1 MLKIKLHTVQGMG
14 DIEFLDLVYSKLDI
28 IYHSSMLELLEI
40 DSPITAVINMNYLQN
55 NPEHFSKFIQKSN
68 ENKLVILDLCETQM
82 KAVELFTMHM
92 REHDSNPWFHLY
104 KAYKNKRIS
113 IIGLGDSDPDI
124 NFINVEWPQKLTAT
138 HDNIAVALNIFDDIY
153 NIKNKPYK
161 FLFLNNRPRLHRL
174 DLINKLQYQDLLTGA
189 LWTNISAGIKLP
201 DHYLDIFSSEN
212 KSRKI
217 GATTYDYGS
226 WGDGALLPE
235 LYTDT
240 YFSIITETY
249 YDTPEIVFSEKI
261 YKALLIGHPFI
272 AVSSHK
278 FYKALKNR
286 GYKTFD
292 HLINESFDDISDSS
306 DRLSAIIS
314 SIGELCSQNLDEFL
328 DNARPICKHNQLRF
342 LEELGKLP
350 EKNYNLLMNF
360 FNKI

>member
-1 MLKIKLHTVQGMG
+1 MPKIKLHTVQDMG
-14 DIEFLDLVYSKLDI
+14 DIEFLDLVYNKLDI
-28 IYHSSMLELLEI
+28 IYHSSIIELLEI
-40 DSPITAVINMNYLQN
+40 DSPITAVINMTYLQN
-55 NPEHFSKFIQKSN
+55 NVEHISKFILKSD
-68 ENKLVILDLCETQM
+68 ENKLVILNLCETQM
-82 KAVELFTMHM
+82 STVNALTIFMKEL
-92 REHDSNPWFHLY
+92 DSSPWFRLY
-104 KAYKNKRIS
+104 TAFKNKRIS

-124 NFINVEWPQKLTAT
+124 NFVNVEHSQKLTAT

-174 DLINKLQYQDLLTGA
+174 DLINKLQYQDLLTDA

-226 WGDGALLPE
+226 WGEGVLLPE

-240 YFSIITETY
+240 YFSIITETN
-249 YDTPEIVFSEKI
+249 YDAPKACFSEKI

-272 AVSSHK
+272 AVSSYK

-292 HLINESFDDISDSS
+292 QLINESFDDITDNS
-306 DRLSAIIS
+306 DRLSAIVN
-314 SIGELCSQNLDEFL
+314 SINELCLQDLDKFL

-342 LEELGKLP
+342 LEEVGELP
-350 EKNYNLLMNF
+350 EKNYNLLMDF